1 MKPRIFTTFETNE
14 SFCIATI
21 AAQFILAGYADND
34 ALNKAGRL
42 LELSKE
48 YLHDQE
54 SYEYFMKVDEE
65 DKKVT
70 LTIEDVQNRLKLKG
84 PERIKHY
91 CKKVFSAQ
99 KYDNILKN
107 IKKGEKAFS
116 QNDYDEI
123 QHEKFSANENR
134 QVKSGEAR
142 KKLARKILKNKALIL
157 EIR

>member
-54 SYEYFMKVDEE
+54 TSEYFMKVYEE

-84 PERIKHY
+84 PQRIKHY
-91 CKKVFSAQ
+91 CKKLFSAQ

-116 QNDYDEI
+116 HDDYIEI
-123 QHEKFSANENR
+123 YFKKISANENR

-142 KKLARKILKNKALIL
+142 KKAGKKNLKK
-157 EIR
+157 